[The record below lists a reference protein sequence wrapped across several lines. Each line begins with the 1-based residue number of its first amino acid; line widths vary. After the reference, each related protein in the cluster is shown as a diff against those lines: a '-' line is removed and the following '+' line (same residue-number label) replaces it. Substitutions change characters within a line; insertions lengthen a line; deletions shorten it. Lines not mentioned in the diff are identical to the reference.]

1 MYVRIGSVTIALLLS
16 GMALGADHAPSQT
29 ASSSK
34 SRAGSAPLG
43 STWADASKMPD
54 LFTGTWWNFASFVE
68 DDAKLNAPY
77 TARAQR
83 YVDAYQPKRD
93 IAYAEEGCKTPGLPI
108 SMRLGGAIKFTYAPG
123 LISIYMQ
130 SVSDTRFIKLNQKLG
145 TTSPKYYGNSV
156 GHWEGDTLV
165 IETRDFMPDIAF
177 QYGVGKGLPPEDS
190 VGTANLGP
198 PPAKA
203 LPGGATPPSRTAL
216 SAAIWGPHGADMRM
230 VERMR
235 LLNSETME
243 AKLTVYDDTVWTQP
257 YVMSTRKYARIR
269 PGHDIGPFSG
279 DPEEYV
285 CGISVTTFDPGSN
298 TYVDKDPE
306 DVVNMLDNRDK

>member
-1 MYVRIGSVTIALLLS
+1 
-16 GMALGADHAPSQT
+16 
-29 ASSSK
+29 
-34 SRAGSAPLG
+34 
-43 STWADASKMPD
+43 MPD

-156 GHWEGDTLV
+156 AT
-165 IETRDFMPDIAF
+165 
-177 QYGVGKGLPPEDS
+177 GKEIP
-190 VGTANLGP
+190 
-198 PPAKA
+198 
-203 LPGGATPPSRTAL
+203 
-216 SAAIWGPHGADMRM
+216 W
-230 VERMR
+230 
-235 LLNSETME
+235 
-243 AKLTVYDDTVWTQP
+243 
-257 YVMSTRKYARIR
+257 
-269 PGHDIGPFSG
+269 
-279 DPEEYV
+279 
-285 CGISVTTFDPGSN
+285 
-298 TYVDKDPE
+298 
-306 DVVNMLDNRDK
+306 